1 MARNAE
7 GAQQMTWLD
16 WGPLTATVIAS
27 LLVAVIVLAIRITV
41 MQRVQSRRQRE
52 NRQETERLKAMIAAY
67 RALAGSFSPAQPGD
81 RQAQEEALADLVLFG
96 TPRQV
101 ELAATCARAL
111 AIGALPE
118 TDALVR
124 DLRADI
130 RDQLGL
136 DPIPTRVEL
145 PASGPGRMPRRGDG
159 EGRAGG
165 SGSGGSGGGGG
176 GGGAGMAGVGGVGI
190 GIAAADSSG
199 DRGA

>member
-1 MARNAE
+1 MSVFE
-7 GAQQMTWLD
+7 
-16 WGPLTATVIAS
+16 WGPLSATVIAS
-27 LLVAVIVLAIRITV
+27 LVVAVVLLAIRITV

-67 RALAGSFSPAQPGD
+67 RALAGSFSPALPGD

-101 ELAATCARAL
+101 ELAAACARAL
-111 AIGALPE
+111 AIGTIPE

-136 DPIPTRVEL
+136 DPIPARVEL
-145 PASGPGRMPRRGDG
+145 PASGPGRTPRRGDG
-159 EGRAGG
+159 EGRGGGGAGG
-165 SGSGGSGGGGG
+165 GNGGGGGG
-176 GGGAGMAGVGGVGI
+176 GGGAGMAGVGGMGI
-190 GIAAADSSG
+190 GIAAADSNG